1 MKTRIALLLSGL
13 CSLSAQAELP
23 VDFQVSGQA
32 VYAQI
37 KAADEKFTPSLFN
50 FKADAS
56 VTEGALAGIGLQ
68 AVVGVPINDSTKNDL
83 TVEITD
89 HNAMYLTLT
98 NPDAD
103 PNGIKFVVYVGYAS
117 TKLKTLT
124 QATSDYTKLTLDGTS
139 YGFSLQQRV
148 TANSPFSWTLD
159 CTRYVKDSN
168 IRIDGCG
175 VGAAYGF

>member
-1 MKTRIALLLSGL
+1 
-13 CSLSAQAELP
+13 
-23 VDFQVSGQA
+23 
-32 VYAQI
+32 
-37 KAADEKFTPSLFN
+37 
-50 FKADAS
+50 
-56 VTEGALAGIGLQ
+56 
-68 AVVGVPINDSTKNDL
+68 
-83 TVEITD
+83 VEITD

-159 CTRYVKDSN
+159 CDRRQIQSDTAVR
-168 IRIDGCG
+168 RQ
-175 VGAAYGF
+175 